1 MNKSVFSSAHLPQ
14 ELSDRQRH
22 ALWCGA
28 FQENFSPVEFELSEA
43 PFEARIDFV
52 QLGDVGFAHMF
63 GSFSRAAYG
72 CSRSKSPGDRFTLVT
87 NRCAVPMQLTHAG
100 RETSLPFGASVLLSD
115 DLPGEFTTSSTTSAS
130 FMMRV
135 SRRTVLEAVP
145 HADDLCGVPLSP
157 DCEAQRMMG
166 AYSRLL
172 AEENGFE
179 DPLLRGHISKTLID
193 LLMLALGTCPD
204 TAAVAREGG
213 LRAARLDAILRE
225 IRGGHLDPNFC
236 VAGVARKLRLSER
249 YVQDL
254 LQGTG
259 SGFSERVIDLRLQ
272 SARQLI
278 DRTGDTHRKISDIA
292 YSSGFNDLS
301 YFHRCFRRRFGM
313 TPAGARLH

>member
-1 MNKSVFSSAHLPQ
+1 MDKIVFSSAHLSQ
-14 ELSDRQRH
+14 ELTDRQRH

-72 CSRSKSPGDRFTLVT
+72 CDQSRPTSDRFTLVT
-87 NRCAVPMQLTHAG
+87 NRSATPMRLTHAG
-100 RETSLPFGASVLLSD
+100 RETFLPLGTSVLLSD
-115 DLPGEFTTSSTTSAS
+115 DLPGEFSTSGETSAS

-145 HADDLCGVPLSP
+145 HADDLLGVPLSP
-157 DCEAQRMMG
+157 DCEAQRMIA
-166 AYSRLL
+166 AYSQLL
-172 AEENGFE
+172 AQENGFS
-179 DPLLRGHISKTLID
+179 DLLLRGHISKTLID
-193 LLMLALGTCPD
+193 LLILALGTCPD
-204 TAAVAREGG
+204 TAAVARQGG

-225 IRGGHLDPNFC
+225 IRAGHLDPNFS
-236 VAGVARKLRLSER
+236 VVNVARKLRLSAR

-278 DRTGDTHRKISDIA
+278 NRTGDTHRKISDIA

>member
-1 MNKSVFSSAHLPQ
+1 MEKIVFSSAHLPQ
-14 ELSDRQRH
+14 ELSDRQRSH
-22 ALWCGA
+22 LWCDA
-28 FQENFSPVEFELSEA
+28 FREKFSPVEFELSEA
-43 PFEARIDFV
+43 PFEARFDFV
-52 QLGDVGFAHMF
+52 QLGDVSFAHMF

-72 CSRSKSPGDRFTLVT
+72 CDRTRPASDRFTLVT
-87 NRCAVPMQLTHAG
+87 NRVAVPLRLTHAG
-100 RETSLPFGASVLLSD
+100 RETVLPLGASVLLSD
-115 DLPGEFTTSSTTSAS
+115 DLPGEFSTSSETSAS

-135 SRRTVLEAVP
+135 PRRTVLDAVP
-145 HADDLCGVPLSP
+145 HAEGLLGIVLNP
-157 DCEAQRMMG
+157 DCEAQRMI
-166 AYSRLL
+166 ASYSQLL
-172 AEENGFE
+172 AQESGFS
-179 DPLLRGHISKTLID
+179 DPLLRGHIARTLLD
-193 LLMLALGTCPD
+193 LLILALGACPD
-204 TAAVAREGG
+204 AVAVARQGG

-225 IRGGHLDPNFC
+225 IRAGHLDPHFS
-236 VAGVARKLRLSER
+236 VAIVARKLRLSER

-278 DRTGDTHRKISDIA
+278 NATGDTHRKISDIA